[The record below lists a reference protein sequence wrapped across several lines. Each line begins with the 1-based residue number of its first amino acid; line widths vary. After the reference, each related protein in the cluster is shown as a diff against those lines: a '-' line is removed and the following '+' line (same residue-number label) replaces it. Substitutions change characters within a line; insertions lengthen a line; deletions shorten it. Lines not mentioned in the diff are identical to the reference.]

1 MNKRNQL
8 RPERI
13 GRTDAFIRGAAKK
26 HGLTYTPELFDWINP
41 AGRGLYTGHL
51 LKRATKL
58 RIEQLIIEFKEQNH
72 NENHASI

>member
-1 MNKRNQL
+1 MTKT
-8 RPERI
+8 ERA
-13 GRTDAFIRGAAKK
+13 DAFIRRVAKRC
-26 HGLTYTPELFDWINP
+26 GLSVTPKLLAHINP